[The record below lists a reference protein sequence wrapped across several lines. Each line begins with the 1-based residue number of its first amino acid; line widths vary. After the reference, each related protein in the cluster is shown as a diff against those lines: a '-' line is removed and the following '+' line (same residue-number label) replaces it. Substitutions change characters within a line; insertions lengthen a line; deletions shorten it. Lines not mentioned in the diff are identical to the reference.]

1 MEELK
6 KINKSLLPRWKFGG
20 VYRNFQLPEIPL
32 VPYKKRKTPKYL
44 ERWRIK
50 ESMKKISRKY
60 MSEKLECQE
69 DLQANHCSGEM
80 A

>member
-1 MEELK
+1 MEGDK
-6 KINKSLLPRWKFGG
+6 NLLPRWKFGG

-44 ERWRIK
+44 ERWRIQ
-50 ESMKKISRKY
+50 ETMKKISRKY

>member
-6 KINKSLLPRWKFGG
+6 KIKKIKKSLLPRWKFGG

-44 ERWRIK
+44 KKYI
-50 ESMKKISRKY
+50 SKKI
-60 MSEKLECQE
+60 EICQE
-69 DLQANHCSGEM
+69 DVLENQCLE
-80 A
+80 